1 MMDDDSTDYTLT
13 YSGETVGCMVS
24 ETPTY
29 TFDISDLDG
38 QDGTTPLTI
47 NTDFAGTSYKE
58 ETWPSEY
65 KVQEMIKQYPALK
78 IQYEKFL
85 EVYNLVK
92 DDYKDELPF

>member
-1 MMDDDSTDYTLT
+1 MMDDDSTDYTVT
-13 YSGETVGCMVS
+13 YSGETVGGGID
-24 ETPTY
+24 TPTY
-29 TFDISDLDG
+29 TFDLQDLDS

-47 NTDFAGTSYKE
+47 NTDFSGTYKE
-58 ETWPSEY
+58 EIWPSEY

-92 DDYKDELPF
+92 DDYKDDIPF